1 MGESIRV
8 LLVEDSKADV
18 YIIEHCLNEAGLSC
32 ATTVLSDG
40 EAALRF
46 LRDRRDPP
54 ELIILDLN
62 LPKLDGLDVLK
73 ELIHTSELPPV
84 PIVILSSSESPR
96 DKAGAAAIPH
106 SCFLTKPMDLDGFI
120 RVGESIQRFWRSSQ
134 PRL

>member
-1 MGESIRV
+1 MDTPVRV

-18 YIIEHCLNEAGLSC
+18 YIIEHCLSEAGLAC
-32 ATTVLSDG
+32 VITVLSDG

-46 LRDRRDPP
+46 LRDKRDSP

-73 ELIHTSELPPV
+73 ELMHTEELPPV

-106 SCFLTKPMDLDGFI
+106 SCFLKKPMDLDGFMLI
-120 RVGESIQRFWRSSQ
+120 GESIERFWRSSRQ
-134 PRL
+134 HS